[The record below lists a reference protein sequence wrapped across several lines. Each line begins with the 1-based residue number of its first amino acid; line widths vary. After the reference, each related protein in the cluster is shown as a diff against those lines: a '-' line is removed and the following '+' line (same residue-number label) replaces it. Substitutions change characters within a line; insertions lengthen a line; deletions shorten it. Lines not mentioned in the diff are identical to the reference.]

1 MSLAPY
7 TLGTKTFVG
16 LTLNRKIVHLT
27 LIFINHIYMSD
38 LNTLPPQILCYERDT
53 PYGKSPATKYIC
65 PCFSAT
71 LYCFSILYSILFY
84 SLLSCTKNLVFS
96 DSMLVFSKGPTVL
109 SVIHSEAAALS
120 TR

>member
-38 LNTLPPQILCYERDT
+38 LNTLPPKFCAMK
-53 PYGKSPATKYIC
+53 G
-65 PCFSAT
+65 T
-71 LYCFSILYSILFY
+71 LLMEKAQPQNISVHAFQLLFTVFLFSILFY